1 MKKSGNGAARFSE
14 IPSLFAKSGTEGLP
28 GERRQKGFR
37 TFHLQSNIC
46 SFILEEKEGI
56 PMDLFH
62 RCLKEQIPVEI
73 IYLSEK
79 GEWTKRIVL
88 PRKLDGGAVL
98 AFDLSKGG
106 IRRFRMDR
114 IFAAL
119 PAAKAN
125 KRKFPTLIA

>member
-1 MKKSGNGAARFSE
+1 MALPDFLRSLAFSQSKAALVKGGRKASASSICNRTYVRLYWKKR
-14 IPSLFAKSGTEGLP
+14 
-28 GERRQKGFR
+28 KGFR
-37 TFHLQSNIC
+37 WTCFTVASRNKFPLKSSIC
-46 SFILEEKEGI
+46 PK
-56 PMDLFH
+56 
-62 RCLKEQIPVEI
+62 
-73 IYLSEK
+73 K

-125 KRKFPTLIA
+125 KRKFPSLIA